1 MTTPLFL
8 TPNEIEK
15 IFRVKI
21 GNKHFGRDTDVIIT
35 ELLQNWFPNNT
46 FEKILNGIRIDYG
59 AKDILFLENL
69 RTIEIFM
76 QIVFYIGFKDEKWS
90 RDKYGEWLQEL

>member
-15 IFRVKI
+15 IFRIKI
-21 GNKHFGRDTDVIIT
+21 GNKHFGRDTDVIIS

-46 FEKILNGIRIDYG
+46 FEKLPNGIRIDNG
-59 AKDILFLENL
+59 EKDVCFSEKFS
-69 RTIEIFM
+69 TIEIFM
-76 QIVFYIGFKDEKWS
+76 EIVFYIGFRDEKWS
-90 RDKYGEWLQEL
+90 RDKYGEWNN